1 MITIDAAIKAYIK
14 LRNQE
19 KDLKAKH
26 KEELDPIGRNMAKL
40 EAFILQQAQ
49 AQNVKSFRTDYG
61 TAFLS
66 TKDSAT
72 VADWDSLFKFIME
85 NEAFDM
91 LEKRVSKLA
100 VRSHLDTHNEL
111 PPGVNYSTSL
121 EVTVRSPSKTAKE

>member
-1 MITIDAAIKAYIK
+1 MITIDSAIKAYIK

-26 KEELDPIGRNMAKL
+26 KAELEPIGANMAKL

-100 VRSHLDTHNEL
+100 VRSHLDATSEL
-111 PPGVNYSTSL
+111 PPGVNYSTSV
-121 EVTVRSPSKTAKE
+121 EVTVRSPSKTSKE